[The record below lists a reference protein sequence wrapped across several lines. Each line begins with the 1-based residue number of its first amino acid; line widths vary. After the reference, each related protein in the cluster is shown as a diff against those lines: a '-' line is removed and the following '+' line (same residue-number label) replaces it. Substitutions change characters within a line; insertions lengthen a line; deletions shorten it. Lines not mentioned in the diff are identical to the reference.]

1 MDEAE
6 GFPDAV
12 IPLAQKSND
21 AQDNNLIQDKYG
33 KPSHHKKIVLRT
45 PVEGRYLVIEEKII
59 RIDGDERDQEQAN
72 DQLRALVFA
81 PGNLFFKLRIKN
93 SRTSLQMSGVMF
105 ISNDGKQRCLVYRHR
120 MKAWIVN
127 EN

>member
-33 KPSHHKKIVLRT
+33 KPSHHEKIVLRT

-72 DQLRALVFA
+72 NQLRALVFA

-105 ISNDGKQRCLVYRHR
+105 ISNDGKQQCLVYRHR